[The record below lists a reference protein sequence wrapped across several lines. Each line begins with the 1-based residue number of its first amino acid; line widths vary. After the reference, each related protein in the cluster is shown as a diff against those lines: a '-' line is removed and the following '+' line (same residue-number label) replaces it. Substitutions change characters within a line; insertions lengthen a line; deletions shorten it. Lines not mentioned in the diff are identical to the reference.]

1 METPLIDQ
9 IKTLSELDFSAL
21 LREMAEHLRRE
32 KWEHMI
38 DDCFDI
44 ETYEDEL
51 EEAKEELRSMKQ
63 KYLHADGILNEIRD
77 LL

>member
-1 METPLIDQ
+1 MNTPLIDQ

-21 LREMAEHLRRE
+21 LREMAEHIRRE
-32 KWEHMI
+32 KWEHII

-51 EEAKEELRSMKQ
+51 DEVKEELKSIRQ
-63 KYLHADGILNEIRD
+63 KYSESNDTLNQIRN
-77 LL
+77 LV